1 LYLESYIFWIKIG
14 IEGIIYY
21 LRPNKSNY
29 IIMKKNIGPTDKVI
43 RIVIAAIIMALY
55 YFGYISD
62 TLAMVLLIIGIIL
75 LLTSLI
81 NFCPLYKLI
90 GTNTCK
96 KK

>member
-1 LYLESYIFWIKIG
+1 
-14 IEGIIYY
+14 
-21 LRPNKSNY
+21 
-29 IIMKKNIGPTDKVI
+29 MKKNIGSVDKFV
-43 RIVIAAIIMALY
+43 RIIIAAIIMALY

-81 NFCPLYKLI
+81 NFCPLYKIL
-90 GTNTCK
+90 GVNTYK

>member
-1 LYLESYIFWIKIG
+1 
-14 IEGIIYY
+14 
-21 LRPNKSNY
+21 
-29 IIMKKNIGPTDKVI
+29 MKKNIGSVDKFV
-43 RIVIAAIIMALY
+43 RIIIAAIIMALY

-81 NFCPLYKLI
+81 NFCPIYKII
-90 GTNTCK
+90 GVNTYK